1 MLGVVLWHDQKSDR
15 ALIWC
20 EDQGDLAYFNG
31 NDSSLAPEEATLGT
45 GDLVRFD
52 VKERANGRYVSNPT
66 PVARSAFSSLSDM
79 LRQALNLPENRGVT
93 PVEGASRALAG
104 GSGTRMAEI
113 VPFPVPSLAMAA
125 SK

>member
-31 NDSSLAPEEATLGT
+31 IDSPFTSEEATLGT

-52 VKERANGRYVSNPT
+52 VKERANVRYVSNPI
-66 PVARSAFSSLSDM
+66 PVTRAAFSSLSDM
-79 LRQALNLPENRGVT
+79 LRHALNLPENKGAGLVDA
-93 PVEGASRALAG
+93 ASRAPAG

-125 SK
+125 FK